1 MQFHNNRIY
10 EGSRANEMQQPYRT
24 EMSVILS
31 YDGNPKKIIEKPSLP
46 ALSPGDGCVGTD
58 GTDTPTQTLPRA
70 MKLLPNKLS
79 YIKKDASTVPVP
91 LTSRSDLHQDEM
103 ERENDENAA
112 MQDASVETTVKNVNF
127 MPTLERSDES
137 ANDAL
142 AKCGKNTNANAMTSM
157 RKHFFGRRS
166 SVGKI
171 KRKDSIMDATNAEQD
186 TENAIDEK
194 ELAESGDT
202 NHTNNVDSNSTSS
215 KKSADA
221 IKRTKSSRRVSI
233 HFNGK
238 ANDATTNVPSSTN
251 DLTAPDEPTEPSNE
265 IDDIKHTPILCS
277 RRHHSISSRQDSIGS
292 ILYPSSPFYSR
303 RATKKSMMSRRHSD
317 GLLPFAQRN
326 QYYPHLEY
334 GGSHSTKQMTN
345 RHHHHHHQHGHG
357 LGHQHAIPFKEPDS
371 LQDMLGTCNSLASS
385 RESSTSLSQRSSSQQ
400 QKRKISIT
408 SHSQSGGKIPWCA
421 CWGNGCI

>member
-10 EGSRANEMQQPYRT
+10 EGSRADEMQQPYRT

-31 YDGNPKKIIEKPSLP
+31 YDGNPKKVIEKASMPTVP
-46 ALSPGDGCVGTD
+46 RGDGCIGTD
-58 GTDTPTQTLPRA
+58 GTDTPTQTVPRA
-70 MKLLPNKLS
+70 MKLLPNTLA
-79 YIKKDASTVPVP
+79 YIKKDASTAPVP
-91 LTSRSDLHQDEM
+91 STSRIDFHQDEM

-112 MQDASVETTVKNVNF
+112 MQDAGVETTAKNVNF

-137 ANDAL
+137 ASDAL
-142 AKCGKNTNANAMTSM
+142 AKCGKNTNVNAMTSM

-171 KRKDSIMDATNAEQD
+171 KRKDSITDAASAEQD
-186 TENAIDEK
+186 TENAIDDK
-194 ELAESGDT
+194 ESTQSGDA
-202 NHTNNVDSNSTSS
+202 NTNNLDSTSTS
-215 KKSADA
+215 CKKSADA
-221 IKRTKSSRRVSI
+221 LKLTKSTRRVSI

-238 ANDATTNVPSSTN
+238 PNDAGSNEPSSTN
-251 DLTAPDEPTEPSNE
+251 ELTQPDASPEPSNE
-265 IDDIKHTPILCS
+265 IEDIKHTPILCS

-292 ILYPSSPFYSR
+292 ILYPSSPFCSR

-317 GLLPFAQRN
+317 GLLPFAQRS
-326 QYYPHLEY
+326 QYYPHLDY
-334 GGSHSTKQMTN
+334 GGSHSTKHMTN
-345 RHHHHHHQHGHG
+345 RHHHHHHHGH
-357 LGHQHAIPFKEPDS
+357 GHQHAIPFKEPES
-371 LQDMLGTCNSLASS
+371 MQDMLGTCNSLASS
-385 RESSTSLSQRSSSQQ
+385 RESSTSLSQRSTSQQ